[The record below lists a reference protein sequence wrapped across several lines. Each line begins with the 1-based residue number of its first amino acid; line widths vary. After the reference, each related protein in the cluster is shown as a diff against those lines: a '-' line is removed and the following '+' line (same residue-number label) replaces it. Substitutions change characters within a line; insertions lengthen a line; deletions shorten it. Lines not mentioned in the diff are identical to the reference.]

1 MRGLLRIVFE
11 RDRSPAPSR
20 RPDRIAREEV
30 VFAVRRTVLVAGATD
45 RVPWRRNRLDIAEEH
60 LTVPECQ
67 VRCNTALLLDRWR
80 VAGVTED
87 RGGEAFFDRT
97 NRARRLVPMAE
108 EHVTDTAKLLHAV
121 VIGPIVDLAD
131 RLATGAVVCRTGRCP
146 ISSPADRHGRLSWE
160 SPEADA
166 PA

>member
-1 MRGLLRIVFE
+1 MRGLLRSVFE

-30 VFAVRRTVLVAGATD
+30 VFAVRRTVLIAGATD
-45 RVPWRRNRLDIAEEH
+45 RVPWCRNRLDISEEH

-67 VRCNTALLLDRWR
+67 VRCNTALLFDRWC

-87 RGGEAFFDRT
+87 RGGEAFFDRM

-108 EHVTDTAKLLHAV
+108 EHVTNTAKLFHAV
-121 VIGPIVDLAD
+121 VIGSVDVLAGSLGD
-131 RLATGAVVCRTGRCP
+131 GAVEQDVARFPHQQIGM
-146 ISSPADRHGRLSWE
+146 AD
-160 SPEADA
+160 
-166 PA
+166 

>member
-20 RPDRIAREEV
+20 RPDCIAREEI

-67 VRCNTALLLDRWR
+67 VRCNTALLLDRWC

-87 RGGEAFFDRT
+87 RGGEAFFDRM
-97 NRARRLVPMAE
+97 NRARRLVQMAV
-108 EHVTDTAKLLHAV
+108 EHETNTVKFVDAV
-121 VIGPIVDLAD
+121 GIGSVDVLAGSLGD
-131 RLATGAVVCRTGRCP
+131 GA
-146 ISSPADRHGRLSWE
+146 
-160 SPEADA
+160 
-166 PA
+166 

>member
-20 RPDRIAREEV
+20 RPDCIAREEV

-87 RGGEAFFDRT
+87 RGGGECFEWT
-97 NRARRLVPMAE
+97 NRARRVGAIAE
-108 EHVTDTAKLLHAV
+108 DETA
-121 VIGPIVDLAD
+121 D
-131 RLATGAVVCRTGRCP
+131 TGR
-146 ISSPADRHGRLSWE
+146 
-160 SPEADA
+160 
-166 PA
+166 